1 MDTINQLDIEE
12 SRETLE
18 SKLRYL
24 NIVLFE
30 MSQILNCGLSRE
42 TLSIL
47 ITMIEKGAN
56 PEALVQVVKEMRNQ
70 SINGPSNLMNTSTF
84 SIQK

>member
-1 MDTINQLDIEE
+1 
-12 SRETLE
+12 
-18 SKLRYL
+18 
-24 NIVLFE
+24 
-30 MSQILNCGLSRE
+30 MSQILNSGLSRE

-70 SINGPSNLMNTSTF
+70 SINGPSNQMNTSTF

>member
-1 MDTINQLDIEE
+1 
-12 SRETLE
+12 
-18 SKLRYL
+18 
-24 NIVLFE
+24 
-30 MSQILNCGLSRE
+30 MSQILNCGISRE

-70 SINGPSNLMNTSTF
+70 NFGPNNTQLNNSNIVSNF
-84 SIQK
+84 SVQK

>member
-1 MDTINQLDIEE
+1 MN
-12 SRETLE
+12 
-18 SKLRYL
+18 
-24 NIVLFE
+24 
-30 MSQILNCGLSRE
+30 QILNCGLSRE

-70 SINGPSNLMNTSTF
+70 SINGPSNQINTSTF

>member
-1 MDTINQLDIEE
+1 M
-12 SRETLE
+12 
-18 SKLRYL
+18 SK
-24 NIVLFE
+24 
-30 MSQILNCGLSRE
+30 ILNCGLSRE

-70 SINGPSNLMNTSTF
+70 SINGPSNQMNTSTF

>member
-70 SINGPSNLMNTSTF
+70 SINGPSNQMNTSTF

>member
-1 MDTINQLDIEE
+1 
-12 SRETLE
+12 
-18 SKLRYL
+18 
-24 NIVLFE
+24 

-56 PEALVQVVKEMRNQ
+56 PEALVQVVKEMRNH
-70 SINGPSNLMNTSTF
+70 SINGPSNQMNTSTF